1 MIKVWQYL
9 LSILTVFVI
18 AFWLGKSS
26 NITTYIDNTI
36 KSDTTVRITEHTV
49 ERFYRDTKFDT
60 VYVDTTKYP
69 VIDTAEIL
77 KQFFTQHV
85 IEDSLDTMEVRAK
98 IRSTMYGNE
107 IISNVWSIQNY
118 RKTSV
123 TAQHPSL
130 FVGAVYDQ
138 TLQPAVMYMPKRLGY
153 YGQLDWSS
161 KTVKAGLFYR
171 LN

>member
-18 AFWLGKSS
+18 AFYLGKSS
-26 NITTYIDNTI
+26 NITTYIDNTVR
-36 KSDTTVRITEHTV
+36 SDTTVRITEHTV

-60 VYVDTTKYP
+60 VYVDSTRFP

-77 KQFFTQHV
+77 SKFFTQHTIV
-85 IEDSLDTMEVRAK
+85 DSIDTMEVMAK

-130 FVGAVYDQ
+130 FVGMVYDQ
-138 TLQPAVMYMPKRLGY
+138 TLQPAVMYIPKRLGY

-171 LN
+171 IK

>member
-9 LSILTVFVI
+9 LSILVTFVI
-18 AFWLGKSS
+18 AFYLGRASE
-26 NITTYIDNTI
+26 NVTYIDNTMR
-36 KSDTTVRITEHTV
+36 SDTTVRITEHTR
-49 ERFYRDTKFDT
+49 EFFYHDTRYDT
-60 VYVDTTKYP
+60 VYVDSTRFPT
-69 VIDTAEIL
+69 VDTAEIL

-85 IEDSLDTMEVRAK
+85 IVDSIDTMEVRAK
-98 IRSTMYGNE
+98 IRSTLYGNE
-107 IISNVWSIQNY
+107 IVSNVWSIQNY

-130 FVGAVYDQ
+130 FVGMVYDQ
-138 TLQPAVMYMPKRLGY
+138 TLQPAVMYMPKRIGY

-171 LN
+171 IK